1 MDETRAQRAQTL
13 QAPEWHAVPTESVLS
28 KLETDAEGLAS
39 SEARWRL
46 DRCGPNLLRPPK
58 RRGPLMRLLLQ
69 FHNILIYVLL
79 ASAAVT
85 ATMQHWVDTAV
96 ITGVVVINAF
106 IGFLQEGKAEKAL
119 DAIRKMLSL
128 QANAL
133 RDGRRQAVSAET
145 LVPGDVI
152 FIESGDKVPADL
164 RLLEVKN
171 LQVQEAALTGESV
184 AVEKAP
190 APVDAGAALGDRT
203 CMAYAG
209 TLVASGRGKGV
220 VVATGD
226 ASEIGRISAMLS
238 EVSTLT
244 TPLLQQVARF
254 SRWLTALILG
264 LAAFVFGFGVPRNNI

>member
-1 MDETRAQRAQTL
+1 
-13 QAPEWHAVPTESVLS
+13 
-28 KLETDAEGLAS
+28 
-39 SEARWRL
+39 
-46 DRCGPNLLRPPK
+46 
-58 RRGPLMRLLLQ
+58 MRLLLQ

-171 LQVQEAALTGESV
+171 LQVQEAALTGELKNRKRERRLHAGQGHAERRTRMSPQRSSK
-184 AVEKAP
+184 EAP
-190 APVDAGAALGDRT
+190 
-203 CMAYAG
+203 
-209 TLVASGRGKGV
+209 GR
-220 VVATGD
+220 
-226 ASEIGRISAMLS
+226 
-238 EVSTLT
+238 
-244 TPLLQQVARF
+244 
-254 SRWLTALILG
+254 
-264 LAAFVFGFGVPRNNI
+264 